1 MGVGRKSGPFCFLML
16 LFNEATANSD
26 ALIFT
31 EMPPRLRRRLLLDIA
46 LTNIGAV
53 SGIVAAM
60 WLTEDLTTATR
71 WSLRAALFIL
81 VAFVWTSILR
91 RRIALTVEQP
101 LAQTVDAA
109 HAIAAGD
116 TARRVPLGETLE
128 FVALSQSINRMTEQ
142 LLEAEKGRMRVEKLV
157 TMGRL
162 AAGISHEIGNPLAA
176 LANYVHVVRMRAGSD
191 HTVTEPID
199 AMEREIQRV
208 DRIMRGLLDYSRP
221 RRLTPKPVIVD
232 RVIDDIVQLLTDQG
246 VLKHA
251 RLDKRLSAESASV
264 YTERHDLEQVFVNLL
279 LNAGDAVSKD
289 GTIVLSTRTV
299 SVEDIV
305 NAAPARRDDVTRE
318 RWIHRP
324 NGRALEWL
332 ANTDKPQR
340 VLQVVVADS
349 GPGVPLEDE
358 ERIFEPFF
366 TTKVPGKGTGLGLA
380 IVARTI
386 ENLGGTIWV
395 QRAREGG
402 AAFVLLLPLH
412 HS

>member
-1 MGVGRKSGPFCFLML
+1 MGVGRKSGPFCFLIL
-16 LFNEATANSD
+16 PFHEATANSD

-31 EMPPRLRRRLLLDIA
+31 EMPSRLRRRLLLDIA

-91 RRIALTVEQP
+91 RRIAHTVEQP

-340 VLQVVVADS
+340 VL
-349 GPGVPLEDE
+349 
-358 ERIFEPFF
+358 
-366 TTKVPGKGTGLGLA
+366 
-380 IVARTI
+380 
-386 ENLGGTIWV
+386 
-395 QRAREGG
+395 
-402 AAFVLLLPLH
+402 
-412 HS
+412 